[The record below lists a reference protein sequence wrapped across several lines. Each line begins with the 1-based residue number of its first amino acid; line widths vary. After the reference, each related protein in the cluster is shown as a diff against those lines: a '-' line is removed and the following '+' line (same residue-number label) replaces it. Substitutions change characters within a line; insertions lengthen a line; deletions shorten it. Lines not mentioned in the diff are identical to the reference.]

1 MNHKETIAIAK
12 SKLNTDK
19 ENLADSIALIGFF
32 KKVTESGD
40 IHLIQKVHKVL
51 GSKAVECINH
61 WQGDSRYQSI
71 TSSWDTTGTGFFPME
86 DPTRQIGDKIQ
97 VGSTIGVLEDI
108 ITIDNEKIFIVRTTD
123 GDLICGKDKQA
134 VSITGEEFSDAWD
147 KMKQK
152 AKQEE
157 EALKQL
163 QEGYGAIIASSKY
176 SLSDNIKLM
185 KIYYSRFHAPSIA
198 KIYNL
203 LGMEMARKVEAL
215 AKERARFW
223 RNTETIQGT
232 PLMGDITELN
242 SGGLAIVAKVLP
254 QSSPVSDIFVV
265 HTTNGHEMIATNI
278 SREDWDCWLFDEIHR
293 DVSCDNW
300 QYR

>member
-40 IHLIQKVHKVL
+40 IHLIQKVHKVVGL
-51 GSKAVECINH
+51 KAVECLAH
-61 WQGDSRYQSI
+61 WRGDSRWQSI
-71 TSSWDTTGTGFFPME
+71 TRCWATTGTGFFPME

-108 ITIDNEKIFIVRTTD
+108 ITIDNEKHFIVRTTD
-123 GDLICGKDKQA
+123 GDLICGKDKQN

-163 QEGYGAIIASSKY
+163 QEEWGAIIASSKY

-185 KIYYSRFHAPSIA
+185 KLLTVNHNPEIA
-198 KIYNL
+198 KIYDL
-203 LGMEMARKVEAL
+203 LGIKMARKLEAL

-232 PLMGDITELN
+232 PLMGDITEFN
-242 SGGLAIVAKVLP
+242 PGGLAIVTKVLP
-254 QSSPVSDIFVV
+254 QSSPISDIFVV
-265 HTTNGHEMIATNI
+265 HTTNGHEVIATNI
-278 SREDWDCWLFDEIHR
+278 SREEWDSWMFDEI
-293 DVSCDNW
+293 
-300 QYR
+300 YR

>member
-242 SGGLAIVAKVLP
+242 SGGLAIVTKVLP